1 MLKQIMANKA
11 KIASGVL
18 LTGWSALGFYRG
30 VKEYQYCNENYV
42 YRPDSIRYEHWDSNR
57 HAPRNQKDTNEPY
70 LYSNGI
76 DKGAKTIFAGLLG
89 LFTYINPFLGL
100 LMISKEL
107 YRLEVCVRGLEDE
120 KKTQKYIRS
129 F

>member
-1 MLKQIMANKA
+1 MLKQVMMNKA

-18 LTGWSALGFYRG
+18 LTGWSGLGFYRG
-30 VKEYQYCNENYV
+30 VKEYEYCNENTV
-42 YRPDSIRYEHWDSNR
+42 YKPDSFGYEHWDSNR
-57 HAPRNQKDTNEPY
+57 HYPRNQKDKNEPY

-76 DKGAKTIFAGLLG
+76 EKATKKIFAGLFG
-89 LFTYINPFLGL
+89 LFIYINPFFGL
-100 LMISKEL
+100 ISISKEL